1 MAATTAGSTTLTHE
15 ERVREERLVKEN
27 LPLVQ
32 YAVNEV
38 AHRVPRQVH
47 RDDLV
52 SAGMLG
58 LTQAARSFDEDRG
71 IPFDRYASR
80 RIHGAL
86 LDELRSRD
94 WASRSVRARARE
106 VRETSEQ
113 MMTSLGRT
121 PTSKELGEKLDVEPS
136 SVQDLQNDVH
146 RATVLNYESL
156 SFEGPAESFLA
167 SKDDSPEQTMIT
179 RERQAFL
186 TDAVAALPARLRKVV
201 VEYFFEERPM
211 QDIAD
216 ELGVSESRVS
226 QLRAEALALL
236 KDGMNASLD
245 PDQVT
250 PDRRPKGKIAQ
261 RKRDYYDKVAASSD
275 PLDRVS
281 ADHRDVHEKVALAG

>member
-1 MAATTAGSTTLTHE
+1 MGTTVTLTHE
-15 ERVREERLVKEN
+15 QRVREERLVRDN

-58 LTQAARSFDEDRG
+58 LTQAARSFEEERG

-94 WASRSVRARARE
+94 WASRSVRAKARE
-106 VRETSEQ
+106 VRQVTEE
-113 MMTSLGRT
+113 MTTKLGRT
-121 PTSKELGEKLDVEPS
+121 PTSDELGDELDVEPA
-136 SVQDLQNDVH
+136 SVQELQADVH

-156 SFEGPAESFLA
+156 AFDGPAEGLLA
-167 SKDDSPEQTMIT
+167 SGEESPEQTMIS

-186 TDAVAALPARLRKVV
+186 TDAVASLPARLRKVV
-201 VEYFFEERPM
+201 VEYFFDERPM
-211 QDIAD
+211 QDIAHD
-216 ELGVSESRVS
+216 LGVSESRVS
-226 QLRAEALALL
+226 QLRAEALSMLR
-236 KDGMNASLD
+236 DGMNANLD
-245 PDQVT
+245 PERLS
-250 PDRRPKGKIAQ
+250 PERRPDGKIAR
-261 RKRDYYDKVAASSD
+261 RKRTYYNRVAAQTD
-275 PLDRVS
+275 PLERVS
-281 ADHRDVHEKVALAG
+281 AEPRDVHEKVALAG